1 MLIKALSAHGEEKTG
16 LRSVAKKCRVPRTKF
31 QCWFDKDF
39 PTSGVTPLLKKRRDQ
54 FKRVFT
60 SDLARELRG
69 HVINLQMLSSG
80 ISGVASVSLNI
91 RK

>member
-1 MLIKALSAHGEEKTG
+1 MERPQVSGKK
-16 LRSVAKKCRVPRTKF
+16 SVGFQEPNFSVDSTRIFHHRVSSP
-31 QCWFDKDF
+31 
-39 PTSGVTPLLKKRRDQ
+39 PTLKKRRGQ

-60 SDLARELRG
+60 SDLAREFSGR

-80 ISGVASVSLNI
+80 ISGVASVSLNV